1 MNRDSVAG
9 FGTAVLVTGSV
20 AGLLSA
26 VGLAMAAEAGG
37 RAPLRPLNAT
47 SHWLNGDFAG
57 LYAGADRRR
66 TGVGFATNHAA
77 CLFWALPFTAWQRMR
92 PARTAGALLRDGV
105 VMAAVAAAVDYGA
118 TPKRFTPGWELVLSK
133 AGMAGAYAALAVGF
147 AAGASLDRRDSGA
160 R

>member
-1 MNRDSVAG
+1 MSRDRTAG
-9 FGTAVLVTGSV
+9 LGTAVLVTGTV

-26 VGLAMAAEAGG
+26 VGLAMAAEAEGK
-37 RAPLRPLNAT
+37 APLRPLNAT

-57 LYAGADRRR
+57 LDEGLNPRR

-77 CLFWALPFTAWQRMR
+77 CLFWALPFTAWQRLH
-92 PARTAGALLRDGV
+92 PAETAGALVRDGL
-105 VMAAVAAAVDYGA
+105 VMAAIAAAVDYGA

-147 AAGASLDRRDSGA
+147 AAGASLDRR
-160 R
+160 RLRP

>member
-1 MNRDSVAG
+1 MSHDGFAG

-26 VGLAMAAEAGG
+26 VGLAVAAEAEG

-77 CLFWALPFTAWQRMR
+77 CLFWALPFTAWQRLH
-92 PARTAGALLRDGV
+92 PAETAGELLRDGL

-118 TPKRFTPGWELVLSK
+118 TPRRFTPGWELVLSR
-133 AGMAGAYAALAVGF
+133 AGMAGAYAALAIGF
-147 AAGASLDRRDSGA
+147 AAGASLDRR
-160 R
+160 RLRR